1 MSSPSGVTRP
11 WRRSDVDRW
20 IVRIPVT
27 TPTEA
32 LLLVPREPRIRV
44 KALIYSV
51 AVTLLLSAAYVPR
64 LAGAASLC
72 ETCELQIGIGDTY
85 HFWGT
90 TGGVVFPITLN
101 WSDGR
106 YELGLFRLSS
116 RQILY
121 NAHSPYGR
129 LMADPYWGLSL
140 SRRWR
145 IFTRGPVKGF
155 FGFGISAK
163 TESDQLSITRLD
175 FASQLGVRFPLPGN
189 RVIAELTF
197 RHWSNG
203 GVRLP
208 NHGQDFVTLT
218 VRLNSGFL
226 GPDRPELAM
235 DGAVNF
241 KLALGADD
249 TRTANLP

>member
-1 MSSPSGVTRP
+1 MRA
-11 WRRSDVDRW
+11 R
-20 IVRIPVT
+20 
-27 TPTEA
+27 
-32 LLLVPREPRIRV
+32 
-44 KALIYSV
+44 ALIH
-51 AVTLLLSAAYVPR
+51 SAATALILIVAYGPR
-64 LAGAASLC
+64 CASAESLC
-72 ETCELQIGIGDTY
+72 ESCELQIGIGDTY

-90 TGGVVFPITLN
+90 TGGVVLPITLN
-101 WSDGR
+101 WSDSR
-106 YELGLFRLSS
+106 YELGFFRLST

-121 NAHSPYGR
+121 DAHTPHGR

-155 FGFGISAK
+155 FGFGIAAK
-163 TESDQLSITRLD
+163 TESDQLSITRVD

-203 GVRLP
+203 GIRLP

-218 VRLNSGFL
+218 VRLNSGL
-226 GPDRPELAM
+226 VGIDSRDQVPVDRVVNLK
-235 DGAVNF
+235 GALTADN
-241 KLALGADD
+241 AGA
-249 TRTANLP
+249 ANLP